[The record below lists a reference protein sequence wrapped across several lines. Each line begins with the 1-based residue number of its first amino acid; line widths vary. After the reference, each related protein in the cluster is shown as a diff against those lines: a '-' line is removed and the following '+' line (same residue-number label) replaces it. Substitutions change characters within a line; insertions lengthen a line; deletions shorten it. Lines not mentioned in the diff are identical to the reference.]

1 MSLDAFVFPSRL
13 APLSVA
19 VGDGVGA
26 EWSRSSVGLCQGALP
41 LGAHHTSSFAKICV
55 FLETPQTSRPAS

>member
-1 MSLDAFVFPSRL
+1 MLVLKPLFLDACVFPSLL

-19 VGDGVGA
+19 MGDGVGT

-41 LGAHHTSSFAKICV
+41 LGAHHTPSLAKICV
-55 FLETPQTSRPAS
+55 ILETP